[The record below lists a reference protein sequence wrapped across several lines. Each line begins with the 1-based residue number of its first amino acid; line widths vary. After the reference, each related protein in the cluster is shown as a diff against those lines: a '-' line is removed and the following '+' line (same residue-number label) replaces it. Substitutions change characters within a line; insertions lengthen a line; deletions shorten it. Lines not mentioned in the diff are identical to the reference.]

1 MTGEKK
7 YKIYLLED
15 INDLKYVGSTGE
27 KYLTSR
33 LATHRRDKKIGQS
46 CSSSK
51 LNLYYSS
58 MTLLEETDK
67 ENRYK
72 REKYWINKIDCVN
85 SIKYKTLED

>member
-1 MTGEKK
+1 MTKT

-27 KYLTSR
+27 KYLNSR

-58 MTLLEETDK
+58 MTLLEEVSAED
-67 ENRYK
+67 RYK
-72 REKYWINKIDCVN
+72 REKYWINEIDCVN
-85 SIKYKTLED
+85 TIKYKTLED